1 MLFSCFQVHEPI
13 SPSTPSSTGPGMTP
27 NTLEPKSFNIDNEI
41 MDDISEEEP
50 PPPPKLPNVDSV
62 PPPPP
67 PPPQPPN
74 RLDSV
79 VPPPPQPPNHLDF
92 VPPPPPPSSTTS
104 TLDRKE
110 IKKSAD
116 SNDTARIPSPTEVK
130 TMLESL
136 QSPLALP
143 HKGVSMLPHVAL
155 HSSPSSNNNNAPMAL
170 NSKAR
175 SASSPPH
182 PSMFSSAPR
191 SPTKGAFHEPPPP
204 PPPVARKP
212 CRSQSV
218 RSQRSIDEEYG
229 VEPLDDLAANFPP
242 PPPLPQKESVPP
254 PVKRK
259 PSRGGSVNE
268 NGSSIGNKKITRVAE
283 MGSTDSLDNLP
294 PPPPPEMISGG
305 SDVDLPPPP
314 PEVLLKN
321 RNNSNSK
328 PAPPPPPPPPP
339 KKGRSRTN
347 SSEKS

>member
-1 MLFSCFQVHEPI
+1 
-13 SPSTPSSTGPGMTP
+13 MTP
-27 NTLEPKSFNIDNEI
+27 NTLEPKSFNIDN
-41 MDDISEEEP
+41 DIVEQIAEEEEQEP
-50 PPPPKLPNVDSV
+50 PPPPQPPSVDSA
-62 PPPPP
+62 PP

-79 VPPPPQPPNHLDF
+79 PPPPPQPPNHLDF
-92 VPPPPPPSSTTS
+92 APPPPPPPPPSSTTS
-104 TLDRKE
+104 TPERKN
-110 IKKSAD
+110 IDDSAD
-116 SNDTARIPSPTEVK
+116 SNDVAHIPSPTEVK

-136 QSPLALP
+136 QSPSSLP
-143 HKGVSMLPHVAL
+143 HKGVSMLPHAAL
-155 HSSPSSNNNNAPMAL
+155 HLPLSSNNNYAPMAR
-170 NSKAR
+170 NNKAR
-175 SASSPPH
+175 SSSSPPH

-191 SPTKGAFHEPPPP
+191 SPAPGTFNEPLPP
-204 PPPVARKP
+204 PPPVARKL

-218 RSQRSIDEEYG
+218 RSQRSIDEEFG
-229 VEPLDDLAANFPP
+229 VEPIDDLAANFPP

-259 PSRGGSVNE
+259 PSRSGSVNE
-268 NGSSIGNKKITRVAE
+268 NGNNIGNKKITRVAE

-294 PPPPPEMISGG
+294 PPPPPEMIQTVA
-305 SDVDLPPPP
+305 DADLPPPP

-321 RNNSNSK
+321 RDRTNSSSK